1 MRSETTSQECCL
13 VACSSQRESIT
24 SGEIFSSPQLGNVT
38 NNASPAYF
46 FTLPPWLRMMDCS
59 ALKYSSIASEREST
73 GRAVDMRVK
82 PETSQKRRG
91 IREVG
96 WRILR
101 EDGDGGVAGII
112 VRGKLS
118 VSVLRQA

>member
-1 MRSETTSQECCL
+1 
-13 VACSSQRESIT
+13 
-24 SGEIFSSPQLGNVT
+24 
-38 NNASPAYF
+38 
-46 FTLPPWLRMMDCS
+46 MMDCS